1 MRSRLTFLGLQKDF
15 KKERKRKR
23 EEGYREK
30 KRQKDSKTVR
40 QKERNTV
47 RRNERAREGWKKE
60 ESEMQRKKLKNE
72 VDKE

>member
-1 MRSRLTFLGLQKDF
+1 
-15 KKERKRKR
+15 
-23 EEGYREK
+23 
-30 KRQKDSKTVR
+30 VR